1 MKIYLV
7 VLFFFLSGCIATSRQ
22 ITELRDDISE
32 LRIQMS
38 HIQRNQAD
46 ISSKM
51 DTGERST
58 SVLNEK
64 LDDTKNRM
72 SSMSQRMD
80 DIYSGLSQRLDI
92 VSEQFSG
99 KTPRLAPTPG
109 ELYKMAYSDYAK
121 GKYDLSIV
129 GFRSYLEKYP
139 QGELAHNA
147 QYYLADSYFNKVD
160 YKVALAEFEKHI
172 EFYNYSDMLPSSK
185 YKKGLCLVEL
195 KRPSEAR
202 EVFEDIIKKHPN
214 TPEAS
219 QSKQKIQSLQSSP

>member
-1 MKIYLV
+1 MKIYPVAL
-7 VLFFFLSGCIATSRQ
+7 LFFLSGCIATSRE

-32 LRIQMS
+32 LRIQMNS
-38 HIQRNQAD
+38 LQRNQAD
-46 ISSKM
+46 LSSKM
-51 DTGERST
+51 DTSERSA

-72 SSMSQRMD
+72 SILSQRMD
-80 DIYSGLSQRLDI
+80 DIYSGLSQRMDI
-92 VSEQFSG
+92 VSEQLSG

-109 ELYKMAYSDYAK
+109 ELYKMAYGDYTK

-160 YKVALAEFEKHI
+160 YAAALSEFDRHI

-185 YKKGLCLVEL
+185 YKKAVCLVEL
-195 KRPSEAR
+195 KRHSEAKA
-202 EVFEDIIKKHPN
+202 VFEDIIKKHPN
-214 TPEAS
+214 THEAD
-219 QSKQKIQSLQSSP
+219 QSKQKIQPATSP